1 MNVPETHRAAEPVS
15 LPRQVLHFAVH
26 LRPHYQLGI
35 LSGCYLLGGALA
47 GVMPWGVW
55 LAQLLN
61 VHLLLFGGATAYN
74 SYWDRDTGPV
84 GGLRHPPPM
93 RRWMLPASLALQGVG
108 LLLAW
113 WLSGFAFAAVYA
125 LSMLLFWL
133 YSTPHARWKGAPL
146 KSLAAIGISTG
157 INGVLMGYLAAS
169 PGYVDAWVAAPG
181 ALGATL
187 VILSLYPVS
196 QAYQA
201 EEDRARGDRTF
212 ALVYGPVGVVRF
224 FTGAWGAGVLLL
236 TCAFWPLYPRLWLV
250 VPLVLAA
257 LALGGAIRRVL
268 REKIYRREG
277 YRTVMRIKYGASL
290 FFVALL
296 TAVLLLR
303 HA

>member
-1 MNVPETHRAAEPVS
+1 MDTPESHRAPEPAS
-15 LPRQVLHFAVH
+15 LPRQILHFAVH
-26 LRPHYQLGI
+26 LRLHYQLGI

-47 GVMPWGVW
+47 GVMPWGEW

-93 RRWMLPASLALQGVG
+93 RRWMHPASLALQGVG

-113 WLSGFAFAAVYA
+113 YLSGTAFAAVYV

-133 YSTPHARWKGAPL
+133 YSSPHARWKGSPL

-157 INGVLMGYLAAS
+157 ANGVLMGYLAATH
-169 PGYVDAWVAAPG
+169 GQVDLRVVAPA
-181 ALGATL
+181 ALGAAL

-201 EEDRARGDRTF
+201 EEDRERGDRTF
-212 ALVYGPVGVVRF
+212 ARAYGPRGVVGF
-224 FTGAWGAGVLLL
+224 FTAAWSAGVLLL
-236 TCAFWPLYPRLWLV
+236 AAAFRPLYPG
-250 VPLVLAA
+250 PLPVGLLALSA
-257 LALGGAIRRVL
+257 LAVGWAIRRVI
-268 REKIYRREG
+268 RDRIYRREG
-277 YRTVMRIKYGASL
+277 YQTVMRVKYGASL

-296 TAVLLLR
+296 VGVLLLR

>member
-1 MNVPETHRAAEPVS
+1 MNTPEAHRTPEPAS
-15 LPRQVLHFAVH
+15 LSRQILHFAVH

-47 GVMPWGVW
+47 GVMPWEAW

-93 RRWMLPASLALQGVG
+93 RRWMHPASLVLQGVG

-113 WLSGFAFAAVYA
+113 LLSGVAFAAVYA
-125 LSMLLFWL
+125 LSMLFFWL
-133 YSTPHARWKGAPL
+133 YSTPHARWKGSPL
-146 KSLAAIGISTG
+146 RSLAAIGISTG
-157 INGVLMGYLAAS
+157 ANGVLMGYLAAS
-169 PGYVDAWVAAPG
+169 PGYVDIRVAAPA
-181 ALGATL
+181 ALGAAL

-201 EEDRARGDRTF
+201 EEDRKRGDRTF
-212 ALVYGPVGVVRF
+212 ALAYGPGGVVHF
-224 FTGAWGAGVLLL
+224 FTGAWSAGVLLL
-236 TCAFWPLYPRLWLV
+236 AAAFWPLYPM
-250 VPLVLAA
+250 PLPVGTLTLAA
-257 LALGGAIRRVL
+257 LAVGWGIRRVI

-277 YRTVMRIKYGASL
+277 YETVMRIKYGTSL

-296 TAVLLLR
+296 AAVLLLR
-303 HA
+303 HG